1 MDTLAPERQDG
12 HPTPAEWRAFAA
24 QLLQAAGLGS
34 LGAGLVFFV
43 AANWQAWGLAGR
55 FGLLEAGLLLC
66 VAAALRQPPP
76 ARVGQA
82 ALLFATLF
90 TGALLALF
98 GQSYQTGADLYELFF
113 AWALLALPFA
123 VAASSGPVWAAWWVV
138 LDAGLALLCGTLS
151 LDHFFWRFLDGWS
164 RDRAV
169 LLMLPCLAN
178 LLGAGLFHALGRTR
192 FAPAAPPW
200 LVHFLLTLGLACGS
214 AASLPGTSDH
224 GAGAIALY
232 AAISIGIAV
241 AAWSRR
247 RDIYPL
253 TALAGSWIVI
263 STAWLG
269 SSMRLDDAG
278 TIFVVT
284 AWLIGSSTASA
295 MLLMR
300 WLRQWRAPATAGVAP

>member
-1 MDTLAPERQDG
+1 MDTLAPQRRDG
-12 HPTPAEWRAFAA
+12 RPTPAEWRAFAA
-24 QLLQAAGLGS
+24 QLLQSAGLGS

-43 AANWQAWGLAGR
+43 AANWQAWGLMGR

-66 VAAALRQPPP
+66 VAAALWQPPP

-82 ALLFATLF
+82 ALLLATLF

-123 VAASSGPVWAAWWVV
+123 VAALSGAVWATWWVV
-138 LDAGLALLCGTLS
+138 LDVGLALLCGTLS
-151 LDHFFWRFLDGWS
+151 PDHFFWRFLDGWS
-164 RDRAV
+164 RDRAA

-178 LLGAGLFHALGRTR
+178 LLGAALFNALGGTR
-192 FAPAAPPW
+192 FAAAAPPW
-200 LVHFLLTLGLACGS
+200 LVRFLLAVGLAYGS

-224 GAGAIALY
+224 GECALALY
-232 AAISIGIAV
+232 AAISVGIVV
-241 AAWSRR
+241 AAWARR
-247 RDIYPL
+247 RDIFPL

-269 SSMRLDDAG
+269 SSMKLDDVG

-284 AWLIGSSTASA
+284 AWLIGSSTASG

-300 WLRQWRAPATAGVAP
+300 WLHRWRTDGAGVAP

>member
-1 MDTLAPERQDG
+1 MDTLASGRADG
-12 HPTPAEWRAFAA
+12 RPTPAQWRAFAIR
-24 QLLQAAGLGS
+24 LLQAAGLGS

-66 VAAALRQPPP
+66 AAAALWQPPP
-76 ARVGQA
+76 ARTGQS
-82 ALLFATLF
+82 ALLLATLF

-123 VAASSGPVWAAWWVV
+123 LAALSGAVWAAWWGV
-138 LDAGLALLCGTLS
+138 LDVGLALLCGTLS

-164 RDRAV
+164 RDRAA
-169 LLMLPCLAN
+169 LLMLPCLVN
-178 LLGAGLFHALGRTR
+178 LLGAGAFHALARTR
-192 FAPAAPPW
+192 LAPAAPPW
-200 LVHFLLTLGLACGS
+200 LARLLLVAGLGYGT
-214 AASLPGTSDH
+214 AASLPGTTDH
-224 GAGAIALY
+224 GAAVLALY
-232 AAISIGIAV
+232 AALSAAIA
-241 AAWSRR
+241 AATWSAR
-247 RDIYPL
+247 RDVFPL

-269 SSMRLDDAG
+269 SLMRLDDIG
-278 TIFVVT
+278 TVFVV
-284 AWLIGSSTASA
+284 AVWLVFSSTASA

-300 WLRQWRAPATAGVAP
+300 RLRQSRAGAVG

>member
-1 MDTLAPERQDG
+1 MDTLAPERHDG
-12 HPTPAEWRAFAA
+12 RPTPAEWRAFAS

-43 AANWQAWGLAGR
+43 AANWQAWGLMGR

-66 VAAALRQPPP
+66 VAAALWQPPP
-76 ARVGQA
+76 ARVGQG
-82 ALLFATLF
+82 ALLLATLF

-98 GQSYQTGADLYELFF
+98 GQSYQTGADLFELFF

-123 VAASSGPVWAAWWVV
+123 VAALSGAVWATWWVV
-138 LDAGLALLCGTLS
+138 LDVGLALLCGTLS
-151 LDHFFWRFLDGWS
+151 LDNFFWRFLDGWS

-178 LLGAGLFHALGRTR
+178 LLGAGLFHALARTR
-192 FAPAAPPW
+192 SAPAAPPW
-200 LVHFLLTLGLACGS
+200 LVRFLLAVGLAHGT

-224 GAGAIALY
+224 GAGALALY
-232 AAISIGIAV
+232 AAICVGIGV
-241 AAWSRR
+241 AAWTRR
-247 RDIYPL
+247 RDIFAL

-269 SSMRLDDAG
+269 SAMKFDDVG

-300 WLRQWRAPATAGVAP
+300 WLHRWRADAAEVTA